1 MGIVLSMM
9 VAAAGAILLW
19 AVDVKNNNG
28 VDWNMIG
35 GILLA
40 VGIIGVILSMIFWAS
55 WGGFGR
61 RRVDSVEVV
70 DRPTTIVR

>member
-1 MGIVLSMM
+1 MGIVFSLM

-19 AVDVKNNNG
+19 AVDVKNDNG

-40 VGIIGVILSMIFWAS
+40 VGIIGVVLSMIFWAS
-55 WGGFGR
+55 WGGFSR
-61 RRVDSVEVV
+61 RRGSEVV
-70 DRPTTIVR
+70 VERPTTIVR